1 MGLDRVLPETPPQN
15 DQAAAA
21 MQLLLLSIKT
31 ISQRALIALSNL
43 FTVAA
48 VGSTWWLFNAAL
60 PINPSANQLIGLG
73 LYGVFVLAIHW
84 VRR

>member
-1 MGLDRVLPETPPQN
+1 VIPETPQN

-48 VGSTWWLFNAAL
+48 VGSTWWLFNEAL